1 MKKNPLDKIQDNLV
15 EAINTYEEGENVV
28 VNNGQIMMESEVAK
42 ENSPKKLN
50 DTEIYDILKKS
61 ASQEELREFP
71 DEIKKAQRSML
82 LKSKPF
88 KKNNL
93 VHNILEINS
102 VIPEA
107 RVLTQEPKPEF
118 NFEKYIAEKSQE
130 KLEREQREYDNRYG
144 KFGLA
149 ALRRPV

>member
-1 MKKNPLDKIQDNLV
+1 MKK
-15 EAINTYEEGENVV
+15 
-28 VNNGQIMMESEVAK
+28 
-42 ENSPKKLN
+42 
-50 DTEIYDILKKS
+50 
-61 ASQEELREFP
+61 EELKEFP